1 MPPLA
6 TDPSQLLIV
15 LNLARRKAL
24 YTLITEIA
32 QRMRSHIELGS
43 PPYGDNDSSGDGS
56 HPAPGPELVRLRAEA
71 LAHFDTW
78 RGGLIGK
85 LREALS
91 APDDAK
97 IVEQRRKRT
106 ELIARRRIEVPAA
119 GENLIDFRDP
129 GGNVEG
135 AEAERAQAVATL
147 QASFHPIPTRL
158 VTIAAEDREEA
169 LSCVLL
175 LLLSAG
181 KYSAESRVLAV
192 HLASALEIPL
202 SVLNTEEAEIATSLL
217 ETSAEAARQQKNQPM
232 SAEAE
237 AQKRKQDNQTSR
249 YWKVGLASVAG
260 AAIVGIT
267 GGLAAPVVAGAIGG
281 IMGSVGLGGV
291 ASFLG
296 IFWMNG
302 ALVGTLFGALGGTM
316 TGEMVD
322 QYAREVEDFRFIPLE
337 EDRGSKRG
345 GQKGRRLRVT
355 IGVNGWLN
363 CPDDITKPWR
373 LLGDD
378 SEVFALRYEMKS
390 LLALGKSLEE
400 LISSYAWS
408 YVKMEILK
416 RTVLA
421 TLWSALWPT
430 YLLSVA
436 SSIDN
441 PFNLA
446 KNRSEKAGEILADA
460 LINRVQGERP
470 VTLVGYSLGARTI
483 YSCLR
488 SLAKQRAFG
497 LVETVVFIG
506 APVPSNRSNWMAMRS
521 VVSGKIFNVYSE
533 NDYLLAFLYRATSI
547 QLGIAGLQEIENIDG
562 VENLDLSEEVQGH
575 LRYPNLIEKILA
587 RCEFP
592 IAKGAA
598 TEPIGKDEDA
608 ITLEDADRNQVGT
621 LIELDHL
628 TIEGPPK
635 PARQAPIQ
643 QRSIPAGPP
652 PPEFPQSPQ
661 REKQRTAVTRAV
673 TSSLPTSDPL
683 GAGIE
688 PSSGV
693 ALRRDPLARSITIP
707 APATAFPSPTD
718 PLGYEPSKFKTISM
732 EQPNLKYLG
741 TARDMALRPKIDGIP
756 QPRNSPAY
764 GEHQRGSVDP
774 LVPQVF
780 GPSHERNIRNK
791 PIVDKH
797 KDEDEDEGFGIKMVD
812 NDSDGDFAYVEPIP
826 IEDQYLYSP

>member
-1 MPPLA
+1 MAPLA
-6 TDPSQLLIV
+6 TDPRQLLIV
-15 LNLARRKAL
+15 LNLAKRKAL

-32 QRMRSHIELGS
+32 QWMRSHIELGS
-43 PPYGDNDSSGDGS
+43 PPHKNNDSSGDGS
-56 HPAPGPELVRLRAEA
+56 HPVPSPELVRLRAEA

-78 RGGLIGK
+78 RRDLIGK

-97 IVEQRRKRT
+97 IAEQRRKRT
-106 ELIARRRIEVPAA
+106 ELIAQRRIEVPAA
-119 GENLIDFRDP
+119 GENLIDFGDP
-129 GGNVEG
+129 GGGPGGGVETTK
-135 AEAERAQAVATL
+135 AERAKAVATL
-147 QASFHPIPTRL
+147 QASYHPIPTRL
-158 VTIAAEDREEA
+158 VAIPAEDREEA

-192 HLASALEIPL
+192 HLASALEVPL

-217 ETSAEAARQQKNQPM
+217 KTTAEAVRQKNQPM
-232 SAEAE
+232 SADAE
-237 AQKRKQDNQTSR
+237 AQKRKQDNQASR

-260 AAIVGIT
+260 AAIIGVT
-267 GGLAAPVVAGAIGG
+267 GGLAAPMVAGAIGG

-296 IFWMNG
+296 LFWMNG
-302 ALVGTLFGALGGTM
+302 ALVGTLFGAFGGTM

-337 EDRGSKRG
+337 EERGSRRG

-363 CPDDITKPWR
+363 SPDDITKPWR

-390 LLALGKSLEE
+390 LLGLGKSLQE
-400 LISSYAWS
+400 LVSSYAWS

-421 TLWSALWPT
+421 TLWSALWPA

-441 PFNLA
+441 PFSLA

-488 SLAKQRAFG
+488 SLAERRAFG

-521 VVSGKIFNVYSE
+521 VVSGKIFNIYSE

-547 QLGIAGLQEIENIDG
+547 QLGIAGLQEIKDIDG

-598 TEPIGKDEDA
+598 TEPIGKDEDT
-608 ITLEDADRNQVGT
+608 ITLQDTDRSQVGT

-628 TIEGPPK
+628 TIEERPK
-635 PARQAPIQ
+635 PARQVSIQ
-643 QRSIPAGPP
+643 NSIPNGPP
-652 PPEFPQSPQ
+652 PPELPQSPQ
-661 REKQRTAVTRAV
+661 RGKQRVTVTRAV
-673 TSSLPTSDPL
+673 ASSLPTSGPL
-683 GAGIE
+683 GASTDPLSIQH
-688 PSSGV
+688 PFSGAV
-693 ALRRDPLARSITIP
+693 PPRDPLPRSVTAP
-707 APATAFPSPTD
+707 APATAFPPPMGPT
-718 PLGYEPSKFKTISM
+718 GYGPSKFKTISM
-732 EQPNLKYLG
+732 DQPNLKYLG
-741 TARDMALRPKIDGIP
+741 TARDMALKPKTDGIP
-756 QPRNSPAY
+756 QPRNPPAY
-764 GEHQRGSVDP
+764 ES
-774 LVPQVF
+774 
-780 GPSHERNIRNK
+780 SHEQGFQNK
-791 PIVDKH
+791 PAVEKH
-797 KDEDEDEGFGIKMVD
+797 KDEDDDEDEGYGIKMVD
-812 NDSDGDFAYVEPIP
+812 NDSDDDFAHVEPIP
-826 IEDQYLYSP
+826 IED